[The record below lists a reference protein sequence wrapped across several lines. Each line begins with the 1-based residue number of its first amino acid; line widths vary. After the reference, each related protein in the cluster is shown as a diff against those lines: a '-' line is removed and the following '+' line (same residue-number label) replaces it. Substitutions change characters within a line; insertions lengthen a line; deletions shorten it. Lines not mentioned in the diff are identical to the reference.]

1 MMFLGQFKVWQGS
14 ALPNA
19 AGEHR
24 GKFFLLWGDVGASA
38 TADVLYICIKK
49 DDDSFDWVA
58 V

>member
-24 GKFFLLWGDVGASA
+24 GKFFLLWGAAGA
-38 TADVLYICIKK
+38 ADVLYICAKK
-49 DDDSFDWVA
+49 TDDTFAWVA